1 MIELQNVSKSFPGAR
16 ALTDVSVAFR
26 PGRVHALV
34 GENGAGKSTL
44 IKIACGVLQ
53 PDAGEIHVDGA
64 AVRLTPRGARDLRI
78 RVLHQERQVALTRS
92 VADNVVLGEVP
103 HNRWGLSGQRLIER
117 EARRRLERVGV
128 ELDLRAPVATLPV
141 AQRQLLELARAV
153 TFDARCL
160 IMDEPTASLHPEEI
174 EQLFDVVRRVRD
186 HGIAIVYISHH
197 LSEVIALAD
206 DYTVLRD
213 GRRVGGGLV
222 ADTSPAGLVEQMFG
236 SEVSLRREEIHGG
249 TTEPGEIAAR
259 LRGVRYGRRL
269 KGVDLEFRYGETV
282 VVNGPVGSGA
292 AELGRILSG
301 AIRPTSGSVEL
312 MGRPGTTRR
321 RAARRGVALIP
332 ADRKR
337 EGLLLDRPIHENSEL
352 ASDAA
357 RPASW
362 YSAARA
368 TERSRRGGEAL
379 NLKAS
384 DVRLPIRG
392 LSGGNQQK
400 VLIDRWLR
408 VGSRVL
414 VLDEPTVGIDIPSK
428 AEIYRQLRALTRAG
442 AAVIVVS
449 TEYQEI
455 RCVADRVIVM
465 RDGVVAGE
473 VSGTDATEQ
482 TLFALGARSF
492 E

>member
-16 ALTDVSVAFR
+16 ALTDVSVEFT

-44 IKIACGVLQ
+44 IKIASGVLQ
-53 PDAGEIHVDGA
+53 PDSGEIRVDGRP
-64 AVRLTPRGARDLRI
+64 VRLTPRDARELHI

-92 VADNVVLGEVP
+92 VADNVVLGEAP
-103 HNRWGLSGQRLIER
+103 RNRLGLSGQWLVER
-117 EARRRLERVGV
+117 EARRRLQRVGV
-128 ELDLRAPVATLPV
+128 ELDVRAPVATLSV

-160 IMDEPTASLHPEEI
+160 IMDEPTASLHPDEI
-174 EQLFDVVRRVRD
+174 GQLFEVVRRVRE
-186 HGIAIVYISHH
+186 HGVSVVYISHH

-222 ADTSPAGLVEQMFG
+222 EDTTTDGLVAQMFG
-236 SEVSLRREEIHGG
+236 SEVSLRREDIHGG
-249 TTEPGEIAAR
+249 GTEPGDVAAR
-259 LRGVRYGRRL
+259 LRGVHFGRRL
-269 KGVDLEFRYGETV
+269 KGVDLDLRFGETV
-282 VVNGPVGSGA
+282 VINGPVGSGA

-301 AIRPTSGSVEL
+301 AARPTAGSVEL
-312 MGRPGTTRR
+312 MGKPGSTRR
-321 RAARRGVALIP
+321 RAAMRGVALIP

-352 ASDAA
+352 AGDAA
-357 RPASW
+357 HPLTW
-362 YSAARA
+362 YSAVRA
-368 TERSRRGGEAL
+368 ADRCRRGGRRL
-379 NLKAS
+379 GLKAS
-384 DVRLPIRG
+384 DVRLAVRG

-408 VGSRVL
+408 VDARVL

-442 AAVIVVS
+442 AAVVVLS

-473 VSGTDATEQ
+473 IPGVDATEQ
-482 TLFALGARSF
+482 ALFALGARS
-492 E
+492 